1 VLPKIKKIITFKTL
15 FYILLFLFL
24 TVSSASAFFLIS
36 RNNKVQKQISVFTQ
50 KINSL
55 NKNNKDLSDQLSEKS
70 KAYEELKSQDQVKN
84 NQALKLELG
93 NIKSTYSLSVTAYEN
108 LIVLKESGG
117 KYPKLDNLYTDAIVF
132 LTKEN
137 YSSASAKLK
146 QLETNIVEGRKKIE
160 AAFKIP
166 ATVVSSNNPPNSGLS
181 KQKVT
186 TDTGDFMVTII
197 SANLDNTKVIVDTI
211 SESDCFNNCPTTHL
225 VTYINRSN
233 AYAGMNGAY
242 YCPYTYPQCAGKTN
256 SFDLLIMNKNKY
268 YFNSL
273 NNVYSTNP
281 AVIFGGS
288 YIRFVERA
296 QEWGRDTGVDSVISN
311 FPLLVFNNEIKFFG
325 NNDTKMT
332 GRGPRG
338 FVANK
343 GKNVYIGFVHNAT
356 MSESA
361 KVLKT
366 MGMENAMNLDA
377 GGSAALWYNGGYK
390 IGPGRELT
398 NVILFI
404 KK

>member
-1 VLPKIKKIITFKTL
+1 MLPKFKKIITFKTL
-15 FYILLFLFL
+15 LFILLFLLL
-24 TVSSASAFFLIS
+24 TISSASAYIIFTQKSSI
-36 RNNKVQKQISVFTQ
+36 QKQISQFT
-50 KINSL
+50 KIINSL
-55 NKNNKDLSDQLSEKS
+55 NQNNKNLSDQLSEKS
-70 KAYEELKSQDQVKN
+70 KAYEELESQDQLKIN
-84 NQALKLELG
+84 KALKLELG
-93 NIKSTYSLSVTAYEN
+93 NIKSTYSLSISAYEN

-146 QLETNIVEGRKKIE
+146 ELNVKIEEEKKKIE
-160 AAFKIP
+160 AAFQIP
-166 ATVVSSNNPPNSGLS
+166 ATVTSSNNPPNSGLA

-211 SESDCFNNCPTTHL
+211 SESDCFNNCPTASLT
-225 VTYINRSN
+225 TYVSRSG
-233 AYAGMNGAY
+233 AYAGINGAY

-268 YFNSL
+268 YFNSS

-281 AVIFGGS
+281 AVIFGGN

-296 QEWGRDTGVDSVISN
+296 QDWGRDTGVDSVISN
-311 FPLLVFNNEIKFFG
+311 FPLLVYNNEIKFFG
-325 NNDTKMT
+325 NNDAKMT
-332 GRGPRG
+332 GRGMRG
-338 FVANK
+338 FIANK

-356 MSESA
+356 IGESA
-361 KVLKT
+361 KALKAI
-366 MGMENAMNLDA
+366 GMENAMNLDA
-377 GGSAALWYNGGYK
+377 GGSAALWYNGSYK